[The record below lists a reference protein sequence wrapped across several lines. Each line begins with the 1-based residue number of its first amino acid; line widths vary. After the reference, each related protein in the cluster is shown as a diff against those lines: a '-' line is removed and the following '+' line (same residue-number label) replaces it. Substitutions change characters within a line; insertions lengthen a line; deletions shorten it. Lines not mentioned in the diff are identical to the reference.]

1 MSRNR
6 SIIAVIAVILLVGG
20 SVLAVS
26 MTGANNVA
34 KHLEFGNGHLQ
45 EGNYEEAIRA
55 FEKAIR
61 IDPENIGARMA
72 LAEAFIMTG
81 DTGKAEMCLKEVL
94 ELEPGMAEAGIRLA
108 GVYDEKGETAKAI
121 SLLEEIL
128 KAEAENIDNNVYIK
142 LADLK
147 IKARDLDGAIL
158 LLEEAYQ

>member
-61 IDPENIGARMA
+61 IDPENIGAGMA
-72 LAEAFIMTG
+72 LASFHYDWRYRESG
-81 DTGKAEMCLKEVL
+81 NVPERS
-94 ELEPGMAEAGIRLA
+94 PG
-108 GVYDEKGETAKAI
+108 T
-121 SLLEEIL
+121 
-128 KAEAENIDNNVYIK
+128 
-142 LADLK
+142 
-147 IKARDLDGAIL
+147 
-158 LLEEAYQ
+158 